1 MSCSGDCANC
11 PMREACGTGGVP
23 DAMREALKD
32 VKDSMEN
39 VQHKVLI
46 LSGKGGVGKSTVA
59 YLISKLLSTQFCV
72 GVIDADLCGPS
83 LPILFNASN
92 EKLYQNA
99 YGIQPYFVPGS
110 NIELVSTQF
119 FLSNKDDA
127 IIARGPM
134 KNSFILQFLRDVNWG
149 DSQFIVVDTPP
160 GTSDEHLSVVSFMSE
175 TGIDGAIIVTTP
187 EEVAIADVRRE
198 IQFCKKSGVN
208 IIGVVENMS
217 CFMCP
222 KCNNVSSIY
231 PNTTGGAEKLC
242 LDEGL
247 VLLGKIPIDP
257 SMVAGCIGESYQI
270 SKPVLDSIVAIC
282 QRLFEMLPKRQ

>member
-32 VKDSMEN
+32 VKDSMES
-39 VQHKVLI
+39 VQYKILV

-59 YLISKLLSTQFCV
+59 YLVSKFLSTQFCV

-83 LPILFNASN
+83 LPILFNTTN
-92 EKLYQNA
+92 ETLCQTA
-99 YGIQPYFVPGS
+99 YGIQPCAIDGS
-110 NIELVSTQF
+110 NIELISTQF
-119 FLSNKDDA
+119 FLSNRDDA

-149 DSQFIVVDTPP
+149 DAQLIVVDTPP

-175 TGIDGAIIVTTP
+175 AGIDGAIIVTTP

-198 IQFCKKSGVN
+198 IQFCKKSGVK
-208 IIGVVENMS
+208 IIGVIENMS
-217 CFMCP
+217 SFTCP
-222 KCNNVSSIY
+222 KCNKESSIY

-242 LDEGL
+242 QDENL

-257 SMVAGCIGESYQI
+257 SMIAGLVGEKYQI
-270 SKPVLDSIVAIC
+270 SKPVADSMSVIC
-282 QRLFEMLPKRQ
+282 QKLIEGLPKKQ